1 MGQRVPAMRRTR
13 SPSRAGT
20 IQAIACTHQRLVPS
34 PARSDLGGIA
44 ASIQPPGQGGV
55 PQVAWSAGKP
65 GDGKSRLS
73 AAPRAAVNRLAE

>member
-13 SPSRAGT
+13 SPSRVGTTPASAWTPAAG
-20 IQAIACTHQRLVPS
+20 AWPG
-34 PARSDLGGIA
+34 ARSDPGEIA

-65 GDGKSRLS
+65 GDGKSS
-73 AAPRAAVNRLAE
+73 